1 MNPRE
6 YQRYDPLLRIRKT
19 QEQLCAQKLA
29 ETMMKIK
36 NIEQEIKN
44 TEQLQ
49 KDYMSQVQTMQKK
62 SHKVKEIS
70 DSFEYIVFLGKQKE
84 LLDKKK
90 GELEDIAQKQRKEL
104 EQIMIEEKMLQ
115 KLRDNRER
123 VFRNWVRKEIQKDTD
138 DLSGTRF
145 SMKNKEAI

>member
-1 MNPRE
+1 MNRRDF
-6 YQRYDPLLRIRKT
+6 QRYDPLIRIRKT

-29 ETMMKIK
+29 ETLMKIQ
-36 NIEQEIKN
+36 NIEKEIEN

-49 KDYMSQVQTMQKK
+49 KDNMSQIQTMQKK
-62 SHKVKEIS
+62 SQKVKEIS

-84 LLDKKK
+84 LLEKKK
-90 GELEDIAQKQRKEL
+90 SELEDIANTQRKEL

-123 VFRNWVRKEIQKDTD
+123 VFRNWVQKEIQKNTD

-145 SMKNKEAI
+145 LMKIKEAL

>member
-1 MNPRE
+1 
-6 YQRYDPLLRIRKT
+6 
-19 QEQLCAQKLA
+19 
-29 ETMMKIK
+29 
-36 NIEQEIKN
+36 
-44 TEQLQ
+44 
-49 KDYMSQVQTMQKK
+49 
-62 SHKVKEIS
+62 
-70 DSFEYIVFLGKQKE
+70 
-84 LLDKKK
+84 
-90 GELEDIAQKQRKEL
+90 LEDIAQKQRIEL